1 MNIHPDILVH
11 WTDRK
16 WVGQDLTDR
25 LRSDY
30 VERLFSFYQNGLW
43 LTDQADAVEV
53 IHGAF
58 KKKTTIHPGAIL
70 CLTELR
76 LSLVEKHIGRY
87 GSLGIGFRRSFMMQK
102 GVNPVFYLQNDDAG
116 VVNTN
121 LGLLHDAAQDQDKPG
136 LQLFLSYVK
145 AMSKEKGQDL
155 SQYDEMEWRLVD
167 CSVSGTGERP
177 YPVRNGKPTF
187 EFGPSDVEILIFPD
201 KDTRK
206 EAVRNDKLI
215 PFFKSHLPMM
225 IDATEIGNL

>member
-1 MNIHPDILVH
+1 MNIHPDILIH

-16 WVGQDLTDR
+16 WVGQDPTDK
-25 LRSDY
+25 LRSAY
-30 VERLFSFYQNGLW
+30 VERLISFYRNGLW
-43 LTDQADAVEV
+43 LTDQADAVEA

-58 KKKTTIHPGAIL
+58 DNKTSIHPGAIL

-102 GVNPVFYLQNDDAG
+102 GANPVFYLQNDDAG

-121 LGLLHDAAQDQDKPG
+121 LGLLHDAAQERPG
-136 LQLFLSYVK
+136 LHLFLSYVK

-167 CSVSGTGERP
+167 CSVSGTAERP
-177 YPVRNGKPTF
+177 YPVRNEKPTF

-201 KDTRK
+201 KKTRK
-206 EAVRNDKLI
+206 EAVRNKELI
-215 PFFKSHLPMM
+215 PFFESHLPMM